1 MLNLR
6 HLILLAV
13 ASVAAQGAMAGG
25 LTGTSADYGSPVAN
39 AAADRSVTVSL
50 STTHI
55 NVNNGETVWF
65 ALGDRGFEWHFD
77 TFADGT
83 VVDLAKIAPPG
94 AQLGKVLVHVARNPL
109 YRG

>member
-1 MLNLR
+1 MLNLK
-6 HLILLAV
+6 HLILLAA
-13 ASVAAQGAMAGG
+13 ASIVAQGALAGG
-25 LTGTSADYGSPVAN
+25 LTGTSTDYGRPVAN
-39 AAADRSVTVSL
+39 AAADRSVTVGP

-77 TFADGT
+77 TVADGA
-83 VVDLAKIAPPG
+83 VVELAKIAPPG
-94 AQLGKVLVHVARNPL
+94 TQLGKVLVHVARNPL